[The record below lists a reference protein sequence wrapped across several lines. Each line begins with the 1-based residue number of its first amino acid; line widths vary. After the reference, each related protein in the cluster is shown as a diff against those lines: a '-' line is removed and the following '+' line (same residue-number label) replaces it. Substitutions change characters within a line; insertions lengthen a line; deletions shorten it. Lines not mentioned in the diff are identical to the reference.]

1 MLSGYCSPCEVI
13 QPVHIGMR
21 NILKDIHI
29 NYETDNFDHAS
40 NYTDLICPTR
50 KAYDQIFAL
59 ATIWYDVL
67 IKFSYQTDRSDRLEH
82 NSLIS
87 IDMH

>member
-1 MLSGYCSPCEVI
+1 MLSGYCFLCEVI

-21 NILKDIHI
+21 NILQDIYI

-59 ATIWYDVL
+59 ATTWYDVL